1 MTGWR
6 REGPL
11 VPPYTVTGGR
21 TAPSRNILDPVTLV
35 TARLRASGLVDEPRK
50 IVEHCQGGVLSIIDV
65 AGRLGLSI
73 SVTKVLVSDLIDSGH
88 LRIQVPFRDTKPTPE
103 LLERVLSGLQRLK

>member
-1 MTGWR
+1 MTSWR

-11 VPPYTVTGGR
+11 VPPYTITGGR
-21 TAPSRNILDPVTLV
+21 ATPSRNTLDPVTVV
-35 TARLRASGLVDEPRK
+35 TARSRATGLVDEHRK
-50 IVEHCQGGVLSIIDV
+50 IVEHCQGGVLSLIDV

-88 LRIQVPFRDTKPTPE
+88 LRIQVPFRDTKPTAE
-103 LLERVLSGLQRLK
+103 LLERVLSGLRQLK